1 MSTFAYQ
8 RVPLQ
13 VAITK
18 AAMFTN
24 KHVVVAL
31 IVGPILA
38 ILAWLAVGQIV
49 AEKAALA
56 EPGKSYPL
64 VEKSDCRYESGHCTL
79 ENESFKLSLSIV
91 QRDENT
97 VLVLKSKHPLRGVV
111 VAVADFD
118 REGVPEAMGSRGVGG
133 REWFIVLDRKPLAT
147 ERILLVASAGG
158 AQYFGDAATLFITR
172 PERSTET

>member
-1 MSTFAYQ
+1 
-8 RVPLQ
+8 
-13 VAITK
+13 
-18 AAMFTN
+18 MFTN

-56 EPGKSYPL
+56 EPGRSYPL

-79 ENESFKLSLSIV
+79 ENEDFKLSLSIE
-91 QRDENT
+91 QRYEDT
-97 VLVLKSKHPLRGVV
+97 MLVLQSKHPLSGVV
-111 VAVADFD
+111 VVVADSD
-118 REGVPEAMGSRGVGG
+118 REGVPETMGSRGVDG
-133 REWFIVLDRKPLAT
+133 RQWLIVLDRKPLSS

-158 AQYFGDAATLFITR
+158 AQYFGDAATLFIMR
-172 PERSTET
+172 PERSKET